1 MAQLLQRRNF
11 QYPTKGMPLFL
22 DPETLLPEPH
32 CRAPPPTIPEVSTR
46 GYSPSGVRNSQL
58 LETRHRM
65 RSAHTRQTTL
75 RLWKMRKTSV
85 KCYPAAPGTWEVK
98 KSKLHK
104 STHDLLSRKKGSKK
118 TYTYLLTQFQTQR
131 GQTRKRK
138 ACSLH
143 AVRAHQGEQKEGRK
157 GHRREV
163 NFAEYAFYAQF
174 SAKS

>member
-1 MAQLLQRRNF
+1 
-11 QYPTKGMPLFL
+11 
-22 DPETLLPEPH
+22 
-32 CRAPPPTIPEVSTR
+32 
-46 GYSPSGVRNSQL
+46 
-58 LETRHRM
+58 M

-75 RLWKMRKTSV
+75 RLWKTRKTSV
-85 KCYPAAPGTWEVK
+85 KRYPAAPGTWEVK

-104 STHDLLSRKKGSKK
+104 STHDLLRRKKGSKK

-157 GHRREV
+157 DTGGRSTSLNVPFMHSFQQKV
-163 NFAEYAFYAQF
+163 NVLYIKTTTLKQECVE
-174 SAKS
+174 AKTAKTKSKL